1 MQTVAQRPCTY
12 SRCGNTESIGPPS
25 VDESIIV
32 TREKALPQA
41 RQISGFEGALSLVDR
56 TSGKGLTITL
66 WESEEALQTSD
77 EAANQIRGDAVA
89 AITGAEVVSVDRYEV
104 AIDER

>member
-1 MQTVAQRPCTY
+1 MYARVTTIQ
-12 SRCGNTESIGPPS
+12 GPPES

-41 RQISGFEGALSLVDR
+41 RQIPGFKGALSLVDR
-56 TSGKGLTITL
+56 TTGKGLTITL

-77 EAANQIRGDAVA
+77 EAANQIRSDAVA
-89 AITGAEVVSVDRYEV
+89 AITGAEVASVDRYEV

>member
-1 MQTVAQRPCTY
+1 MYARVTTIQ
-12 SRCGNTESIGPPS
+12 GPPAS

-41 RQISGFEGALSLVDR
+41 RQIQGFKGALSLVDR
-56 TSGKGLTITL
+56 TTGKGLTITL
-66 WESEEALQTSD
+66 WESEESLRTSD
-77 EAANQIRGDAVA
+77 EAASQIRSDAVS
-89 AITGAEVVSVDRYEV
+89 AISGAEIVSVERYEV

>member
-1 MQTVAQRPCTY
+1 MFARVTTIQ
-12 SRCGNTESIGPPS
+12 GPPES
-25 VDESIIV
+25 VDESVIV

-41 RQISGFEGALSLVDR
+41 RQIPGFKGALTLVDR

-66 WESEEALQTSD
+66 WESEDALRTSD
-77 EAANQIRGDAVA
+77 EAANKIRSDAVA

-104 AIDER
+104 AIDEREG

>member
-1 MQTVAQRPCTY
+1 MYARVTTIQ
-12 SRCGNTESIGPPS
+12 GPPES

-56 TSGKGLTITL
+56 TTGKGLSITL
-66 WESEEALQTSD
+66 WESEEALRTSD
-77 EAANQIRGDAVA
+77 EAANQIRSDAVA

-104 AIDER
+104 VIDER